1 LEVIENPRFGPGA
14 LGRPIEIIPLV
25 ERQQ

>member
-1 LEVIENPRFGPGA
+1 VVDNPRFGLGA

-25 ERQQ
+25 EHQQ